1 MSFIKIYE
9 RPLRGLFLYIYF
21 SVSILFSKGYNP
33 KIVKIVFDGNNKTLD
48 YVISREIQHHNDS
61 ILDSSKAEQDRNR
74 IENLGIFSQV
84 TWKAVPLEDGSAILK
99 FDIIESV
106 QRTPPLAIPTYEE
119 ETGWSLTG
127 FWLLNNFKGKNQALT
142 LGGSIGGKDTYGLQF
157 SDPWIFGNHVSMNFQ
172 FGKTLFQH
180 RFLDMNLEVNSLYF
194 SFGKWFGANFKTAL
208 SLEIEEKIFLND
220 SKSLFLYYSP
230 SFMMKYDT
238 RDIYW
243 NPGQGFLITQYL
255 DRITGLNPK
264 TFWLAH
270 WNQSFS
276 NFYSLYFFQRKN
288 VFAFN
293 FSSNLKWGKKDA
305 VWLDYFGGS
314 NTVRGWA
321 IPDSTVYYN
330 GSEPFRF
337 GHESLHFS
345 IETRSELIPK
355 YATSIGI
362 EFGLVLVLF
371 SDVGVIVSKI
381 DDIND
386 QLPIIGSG
394 LGLRIP
400 FPIVDVLRFDY
411 GWGYHNRKWNG
422 GTFHFGIGQKF

>member
-1 MSFIKIYE
+1 MSLIKPYE

-21 SVSILFSKGYNP
+21 SLSILFSKGYNP
-33 KIVKIVFDGNNKTLD
+33 KIIKIEVDGNNKTLD
-48 YVISREIQHHNDS
+48 YVINREIKHES
-61 ILDSSKAEQDRNR
+61 ETILDSSKAEQDRNR

-84 TWKAVPLEDGSAILK
+84 TWKAVPLEDGTAILE
-99 FDIIESV
+99 FNVIESI

-127 FWLLNNFKGKNQALT
+127 FWLLNNFKGKNQVLT

-180 RFLDMNLEVNSLYF
+180 RFLDMNLEVNSIYF
-194 SFGKWFGANFKTAL
+194 SFGKWFGENFKTAL

-220 SKSLFLYYSP
+220 SKSQFLYFSP
-230 SFMMKYDT
+230 SLSMKFDT

-243 NPGQGFLITQYL
+243 NPGRGFLITHYL

-264 TFWLAH
+264 AFWLAH
-270 WNQSFS
+270 WNQSLS
-276 NFYSLYFFQRKN
+276 TFYSLYLFQIKN
-288 VFAFN
+288 VLAFN
-293 FSSNLKWGKKDA
+293 FSSSLKWGKKSEI
-305 VWLDYFGGS
+305 WLDYFGGS
-314 NTVRGWA
+314 NSVRGWA
-321 IPDSTVYYN
+321 IPDSTIYYN
-330 GSEPFRF
+330 ASEPFRF

-345 IETRSELIPK
+345 FETRNELIPK
-355 YATSIGI
+355 YATSIGV
-362 EFGLVLVLF
+362 EFGLVLVF
-371 SDVGVIVSKI
+371 FGDVGVVVSKI

-386 QLPIIGSG
+386 QLPIVGSG

-411 GWGYHNRKWNG
+411 GWGYHDGKWNT